1 MENFQW
7 NTCINGVAQQVTQY
21 TNTASSWIR
30 RQYIRGRHQ
39 FHRRA
44 KQTRSFRGNSGSSTT
59 SILSTGTNTTT
70 TSARISKHA
79 QNFFS
84 LLSLFSCLQ

>member
-1 MENFQW
+1 MENFRW
-7 NTCINGVAQQVTQY
+7 NTCINDFAQQVQQY
-21 TNTASSWIR
+21 TNTASAWIR

-59 SILSTGTNTTT
+59 SILSTATNTTT
-70 TSARISKHA
+70 TTTTTARISKHA
-79 QNFFS
+79 LKIVS
-84 LLSLFSCLQ
+84 LLS